1 MYFINHSVL
10 WNRFLELTK
19 KGIPQY
25 NCYFKQSKTQSN
37 LISDRNKIV
46 KKNIIYI
53 GYKINCNTL
62 EIGLKRSDTALCHSI
77 SFLKPSKSSL
87 LK

>member
-1 MYFINHSVL
+1 MYFINHSVS

-46 KKNIIYI
+46 NNIIYI
-53 GYKINCNTL
+53 GYKINCTTL
-62 EIGLKRSDTALCHSI
+62 EIGLKRSDTALYHSI
-77 SFLKPSKSSL
+77 SFSKPNKSSL